1 MKLNKTNCKLD
12 ICIKR
17 RRVYFKNRFKYRK
30 NRLLS
35 LLLLIKTTFY
45 IIFNTV
51 NYKNISSFFKL
62 SFCKKFFRVKF
73 KYSTHNAHIKTQK
86 FHTPDYSNV
95 NTHRGSLRRSSSA
108 PKSTPKCNEP
118 DFSNVNTHRGSQRRS
133 PNTSESTQNIK
144 SPDYSNVNTRRGTR
158 RRAPQATDSNNDSNM
173 LDLRFAN
180 CKRGTSRFSP
190 STSKPLEMPRIVAK
204 TPAVVKS
211 QLFLPPSPYIPI
223 LTINEKFKCSFCPKE
238 YKQNG
243 RWLHNHLK
251 TCIHNPININTSP
264 KIKAFIRNHIKFV
277 VNKRVKNFQL
287 DSNSNFLKDFNIT
300 PCNRNTVRENYHCH
314 FTIVTLQLR
323 FTPKNLYIYW

>member
-86 FHTPDYSNV
+86 CHTPDYSNV

-118 DFSNVNTHRGSQRRS
+118 DFSNTHRGSQRRS